1 MSYKFYDKEAL
12 KKAPLEKLKHRFGV
26 SSTDYDEL
34 IMEKNLDTT
43 LLFHLLT
50 RMGSFDIIE
59 VPADYNYGCT
69 VYPGTPQIVLNALYY
84 DREYHPDEVV
94 FVTTDKELA
103 KIANKYF
110 GDDSIRVIKG

>member
-1 MSYKFYDKEAL
+1 MYYKFYDKEAL
-12 KKAPLEKLKHRFGV
+12 KKSSLDKLNYRFGI
-26 SSTDYDEL
+26 SSNDYDEL
-34 IMEKNLDTT
+34 IMEKNLDTS

-50 RMGSFDIIE
+50 KMGSFDIIE
-59 VPADYNYGCT
+59 VPENYNYGCT
-69 VYPGTPQIVLNALYY
+69 IYPGTPQVVLNALYY